1 MSTSA
6 AQSGRDEVAV
16 SSGRRTLAVVIRRLF
31 LEDRMNDHRRPVRLS
46 HHLLALVF
54 LTLGCSALQPHASA
68 MVQDDSLPGNA
79 AMQALG
85 RFVGEWRMEGI
96 TTEGRAAIPGGQG
109 FSARQSVKWID
120 AGRSLGI
127 SWTVTMDDGAEVS
140 MGRSRIGL
148 DEMAGAVLNVYSGRE
163 GGRPFTGSATMIAF
177 DGVAFDWRGH
187 ETSGSG
193 ASVNYEVTY
202 LTSTTDA
209 WVVDFIPTC
218 IDGTAGPV
226 PGRFT
231 WERVNPFTERLGMAT
246 ELMGDW
252 TGTFQDHQGRTVVS
266 TMEITPGPGTRSLR
280 MQVTDEVDGVRT
292 LVGDENVWFD
302 AAAETIQ
309 SSYFG
314 ADGIVVTG
322 TMTLVDRDGRSVLRD
337 DWSGSD
343 EFGTPRSGVSW
354 MEIDGDRLVISFTEI
369 IIDGKPLDADACA
382 GWTMEYDRRN

>member
-1 MSTSA
+1 
-6 AQSGRDEVAV
+6 
-16 SSGRRTLAVVIRRLF
+16 
-31 LEDRMNDHRRPVRLS
+31 MNHHRRPVRTN
-46 HHLLALVF
+46 HNLLAFFLLV
-54 LTLGCSALQPHASA
+54 LGCSALQPNA
-68 MVQDDSLPGNA
+68 MATVQDDSLPGEA
-79 AMQALG
+79 AMRALG

-96 TTEGRAAIPGGQG
+96 TAEGRASGAGGQE
-109 FSARQSVKWID
+109 FSARQSVQWID
-120 AGRSLGI
+120 SGRSLGI
-127 SWTVTMDDGAEVS
+127 SWTVTMDGGIEVS
-140 MGRSRIGL
+140 MGRSRITL
-148 DEMAGAVLNVYSGRE
+148 DDASGAVLNVYSGRE

-177 DGVAFDWRGH
+177 DGMAFDWRGH

-193 ASVNYEVTY
+193 ASVNYEVSY

-231 WERVNPFTERLGMAT
+231 WQRVNPFAERLAMST
-246 ELMGDW
+246 ELMGGW
-252 TGTFQDHQGRTVVS
+252 NGTYQDQQGRTVVS
-266 TMEITPGPGTRSLR
+266 TMEITPGPGARSLR

-292 LVGDENVWFD
+292 LVGDENIWFD
-302 AAAETIQ
+302 AATETLQ
-309 SSYFG
+309 SRYFG
-314 ADGIVVTG
+314 GDGIVVTG

-354 MEIDGDRLVISFTEI
+354 MEIDGDRLIITFSEI
-369 IIDGKPLDADACA
+369 IIDGKPLDAEACA